1 MFSVLFMRTF
11 LSERQVHSSL
21 VLISRDRPLT
31 LPRGTVRTQ
40 LLAQCAL
47 QCRWRSAARRGRST
61 LGRHNHGQVE
71 HTLSAHGRVPRVPQ
85 AWAAGSVFHLL
96 QAILGLHAD
105 AHKRTLYLNHP
116 VLPPWLPEITLHNL
130 RVGTTRVTIRF
141 WRERDQS
148 RHDVLSSRAEI
159 QMKAGIATRYQPST
173 SSGPSQDCR
182 GTQRGGRDHR
192 CMSMTRW
199 VSCKQQFRS
208 RS

>member
-1 MFSVLFMRTF
+1 MR
-11 LSERQVHSSL
+11 SSMPL
-21 VLISRDRPLT
+21 AKCGTPWKVDPRPPQSR
-31 LPRGTVRTQ
+31 
-40 LLAQCAL
+40 
-47 QCRWRSAARRGRST
+47 W
-61 LGRHNHGQVE
+61 QVE
-71 HTLSAHGRVPRVPQ
+71 HTLSTHGRVPRVPQ

-105 AHKRTLYLNHP
+105 AHKRTLYLNP

-141 WRERDQS
+141 WRERDQN

-173 SSGPSQDCR
+173 SSGPSQDGR

-192 CMSMTRW
+192 CMSASSSFILRPSSSWPCFSATNFP
-199 VSCKQQFRS
+199 QPYHD
-208 RS
+208 